1 MAKSFGKHFQDGI
14 PFIYVG
20 ADAVLSMMLTF
31 AVALGADN
39 VYADTA
45 CVVDMCCCSRC
56 W

>member
-1 MAKSFGKHFQDGI
+1 MYMQILH
-14 PFIYVG
+14 
-20 ADAVLSMMLTF
+20 VLLTC

-56 W
+56 